1 MQLPAYS
8 SGLLADF
15 ASVPILVRMKLIIV
29 LLITP
34 LLTHCG
40 YNSLQGYDEDVKAAW
55 AEVENQYQRRHDLV
69 PNLVEVVKGY
79 AKHEKDT
86 LEAVTNARAK
96 ATQTVL
102 KVDDLSN
109 PQAFQKFQAAQGELS
124 QALSR
129 LMVAS
134 ERYPDLKANEHFRD
148 LQAQLEGTE
157 NRITVARNR
166 YIESVA
172 VYNKGVRF
180 FPTNLTAQFLL
191 HLKERETFSTST
203 EVKQTPAVKF

>member
-1 MQLPAYS
+1 
-8 SGLLADF
+8 
-15 ASVPILVRMKLIIV
+15 MKLITV

-191 HLKERETFSTST
+191 HLKERETFSTSA
-203 EVKQTPAVKF
+203 EVKQA